1 MQTSPFATQT
11 HVVHLPPQGNGSAT
25 AGMVLGII
33 SVILTILSP
42 FLVGICLFVSIPM
55 AFFGLIFSMVGLSAA
70 KQRSGYGTGQ
80 AVTGLIL
87 NFLQLLIVILPVLFV
102 LFTGMAYTAS
112 A

>member
-1 MQTSPFATQT
+1 MQTSPFAAQT
-11 HVVHLPPQGNGSAT
+11 HIVHLPPQGNGSAT

-42 FLVGICLFVSIPM
+42 LFIGVCLFVSIPM
-55 AFFGLIFSMVGLSAA
+55 AFFGLIFSMVGFSAA

-87 NFLQLLIVILPVLFV
+87 NFLQLLVVILPVLFV
-102 LFTGMAYTAS
+102 LFSGMLYVGE
-112 A
+112 